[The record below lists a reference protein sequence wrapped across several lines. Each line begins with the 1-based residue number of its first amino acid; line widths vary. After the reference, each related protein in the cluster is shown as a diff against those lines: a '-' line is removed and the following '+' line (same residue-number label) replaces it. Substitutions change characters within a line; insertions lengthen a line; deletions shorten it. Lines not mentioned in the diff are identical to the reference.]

1 MLCILCIGGDDL
13 NRDGVVATMGSPPY
27 REDAGDPGRAR
38 IACLHYEV
46 AESKERS
53 ILIERIREYLE
64 DNHSRLQL
72 LSGIRGVQ
80 VKDLDIGLL
89 LDDETVSLTDLEWS
103 WFGARL
109 SWAFQLLSQS
119 TKSERDPPKGQRAWP

>member
-1 MLCILCIGGDDL
+1 MLCILRIGGDDL

-27 REDAGDPGRAR
+27 REDAGDRGSAR

-53 ILIERIREYLE
+53 ILIERIRGYLE

-72 LSGIRGVQ
+72 LSDIRGVQ

-89 LDDETVSLTDLEWS
+89 LDDEKVALTVGLGVELVRHAAQLGLSITVSVYKV
-103 WFGARL
+103 G
-109 SWAFQLLSQS
+109 
-119 TKSERDPPKGQRAWP
+119 ERSA

>member
-1 MLCILCIGGDDL
+1 MLCILRVGGDDL

-27 REDAGDPGRAR
+27 REDTGDPGSAR

-46 AESKERS
+46 AESNERL
-53 ILIERIREYLE
+53 ILIERIRGYLE

-72 LSGIRGVQ
+72 WSGIRGVQ

-89 LDDETVSLTDLEWS
+89 LDDEKVSLTIGLGVELVRHAAQL
-103 WFGARL
+103 GL
-109 SWAFQLLSQS
+109 SITVSVY
-119 TKSERDPPKGQRAWP
+119 KVGERSA